1 MNSEQSLGQKNNVSV
16 SVSAKVCRFAKSVAI
31 FVLGL
36 AILGFFLFISSV
48 TIRTIPDNAIVYVDE
63 ETKEYFSPAL
73 VRSDQRDFC
82 APVRYSSM
90 QDAHIQPA
98 SSEVEAIVA
107 EVLPDGDDIVY
118 VDLKR
123 DVFSILPVK
132 GARVVVP
139 STKGKIRKQGYSPDR
154 DHVDRRGFVDKP
166 RGWFGFAMEKIGLRK
181 PRWTESGEWNW

>member
-1 MNSEQSLGQKNNVSV
+1 MNSEQALGQQGAV
-16 SVSAKVCRFAKSVAI
+16 SVSAKVVRFAKSVAM

-36 AILGFFLFISSV
+36 GILGFFLFIGSE
-48 TIRTIPDNAIVYVDE
+48 TIQTIPDSAIVYVDE
-63 ETKEYFSPAL
+63 ETKEYFSPPL
-73 VRSDQRDFC
+73 VRSDQRNFC
-82 APVRYSSM
+82 APVSYSLM
-90 QDAHIQPA
+90 QDEHIQPA

-107 EVLPDGDDIVY
+107 EMPPNGDDIVY

-123 DVFSILPVK
+123 EVFSILPVK

-139 STKGKIRKQGYSPDR
+139 LTKGEIRKQGYSPDR

-166 RGWFGFAMEKIGLRK
+166 RGWFGFAMEKVGLRK